1 MTEFFDGGTNN
12 QRKRAIEELLTNFSQ
27 QKDAWKHCLFFT
39 TTTHNEYVIMFCC
52 TVLENLINR
61 QWVGFLGSDKM
72 EVRSVL
78 SQLLLSSHQQMP
90 AFIRNKLVKLIVDI
104 GRHDWP
110 HFYPDFFV
118 NILQLVQQPQTVS
131 LGLVLLQTASEE
143 LACPREDLSVAR
155 KQELHRL
162 LLAQVPT
169 ILHMLNGILE
179 SILEKHRSMVTATP
193 PPSPTHGQTASD
205 GHVTASVSVISSSPI
220 PPGSILSNMF
230 KSPQRHVETEQL
242 PPLDTSSRQ
251 VAQLALGCLSH
262 LFSWIP
268 LSRTIT
274 TPLLSTIFHFAAF
287 GCEVSPGSTG
297 SEGSSSA
304 ATTASVAGNH
314 ALGVCAMCCIN
325 ELLAKNCV
333 PEEFE
338 DYLLQMFQQCFYLLQ
353 RITRDTTT
361 NVSGNRLADMNDS
374 YVDKFT
380 EFLQLFV
387 SIHLRRFEAHTEFP
401 VLDLLAL
408 LFKYTFKQPTNDG
421 FFSCLEIWGTF
432 IDYLNTK
439 LTTRSSDRQAVLARY
454 QEVLL
459 SLARQIL
466 QNLQFRYNQS
476 RLDEMDDE
484 VLDDDSETEWQHFL
498 RQYLETVAKVAD
510 LFPDETFRLVGE
522 PFQENVDIYLGL
534 ERHIVTG
541 GKDTACG
548 GRCLAVTA
556 ENECRRLHCSLRD
569 LSSLLQMLGR
579 LAHHFIGEHF
589 MRQFTEARALI
600 HRLIETVSYGSRVK
614 LYEVKTSVDGVLQSD
629 FIEVHA
635 QAFAAVK
642 AYSSWLAQFYVE
654 SKVDE
659 MQRLKCTEMINTVVD
674 TVLPMFTK
682 EPVAERVAQSAAH
695 LLLSVFTTVKPPFLL
710 HLPQVQTFYN
720 AVSHSLLAQHSKEVQ
735 LLVYRSLSNY
745 LLLGWL
751 CCGEAQQEW
760 SVRTASH
767 QAFVKQWTLELCQL
781 RHVTHLANSKT
792 MQEEAKPCIKRVLH
806 IVADLIESMA
816 VDGVSRSKQICYQS
830 VEEVI
835 QTTSFLFPIYIRQPD
850 VTDEILGFFMAT
862 FQCLRVQMGVSFT
875 EQIIR
880 TFMTLFTKEQ
890 LTEIIQNESEAGIKV
905 VDRFLKIL
913 QLIVQEPGSAFK
925 AFLPNIISI
934 CMDHIYPIIAQKPTV
949 DIKHAL
955 YELLHELL
963 QNNWRYFF
971 KDSVLTVLKGSQN
984 DENVENQQQFIDIM
998 QAFGQSFLQPDIAIF
1013 KQTLQTLQDL
1023 NSKWK
1028 LYHKGIFRETML
1040 YQFLTVLLQVL
1051 VCRSHDLLQEEIAI
1065 TVYNMASV
1073 DFDTFYACF
1082 LPTFLAGC
1090 DGIDASQKA
1099 VLAQNF
1105 KMDCDLPSFSQSLQR
1120 FVSDL
1125 RYYRLCNSS
1134 LPAGSVHF

>member
-1 MTEFFDGGTNN
+1 
-12 QRKRAIEELLTNFSQ
+12 
-27 QKDAWKHCLFFT
+27 
-39 TTTHNEYVIMFCC
+39 
-52 TVLENLINR
+52 
-61 QWVGFLGSDKM
+61 
-72 EVRSVL
+72 
-78 SQLLLSSHQQMP
+78 
-90 AFIRNKLVKLIVDI
+90 
-104 GRHDWP
+104 
-110 HFYPDFFV
+110 
-118 NILQLVQQPQTVS
+118 
-131 LGLVLLQTASEE
+131 
-143 LACPREDLSVAR
+143 
-155 KQELHRL
+155 
-162 LLAQVPT
+162 
-169 ILHMLNGILE
+169 
-179 SILEKHRSMVTATP
+179 
-193 PPSPTHGQTASD
+193 
-205 GHVTASVSVISSSPI
+205 
-220 PPGSILSNMF
+220 
-230 KSPQRHVETEQL
+230 
-242 PPLDTSSRQ
+242 
-251 VAQLALGCLSH
+251 
-262 LFSWIP
+262 
-268 LSRTIT
+268 
-274 TPLLSTIFHFAAF
+274 
-287 GCEVSPGSTG
+287 
-297 SEGSSSA
+297 
-304 ATTASVAGNH
+304 
-314 ALGVCAMCCIN
+314 
-325 ELLAKNCV
+325 
-333 PEEFE
+333 
-338 DYLLQMFQQCFYLLQ
+338 
-353 RITRDTTT
+353 
-361 NVSGNRLADMNDS
+361 MNDS

-380 EFLQLFV
+380 EFFQLFV
-387 SIHLRRFEAHTEFP
+387 SIHLRRFEAHSEFP
-401 VLDLLAL
+401 MLDLLAL
-408 LFKYTFKQPTNDG
+408 LFKYTFKQPSNDG

-439 LTTRSSDRQAVLARY
+439 LTTRSSDRQTVLARY

-476 RLDEMDDE
+476 RLDELDDE

-510 LFPDETFRLVGE
+510 LFPQETFRLVGE
-522 PFQENVDIYLGL
+522 PFQENVDIYLAL
-534 ERHIVTG
+534 ERHIVVS
-541 GKDTACG
+541 GKDPACS
-548 GRCLAVTA
+548 GRCLAITA

-579 LAHHFIGEHF
+579 LSHHFIGEHF
-589 MRQFTEARALI
+589 MQQFSEARALI
-600 HRLIETVSYGSRVK
+600 QRLIETALYGSRVK

-710 HLPQVQTFYN
+710 HVTQVQTFYN
-720 AVSHSLLAQHSKEVQ
+720 DVSHSLLARHSKEVQLLVYRSPSNYLLLFQVQLLVYRSPSNYLLLFQVQLLVYRSLSNYLLLFQVQLLVYRSPSNYLLLFQVQLLVYRSLSNYLLLFQVQLLVYRSLSNYLLLFQVQLLVYRSPSNYLLLFQVQLLVYRSLSNYLLLFQVQLLVYRSLSNYLLLFQVQLLVYRSLPNYLLLFQVQLLVYRSLPNYLLLFQVQLLIYRSLPNYLLLFQVQLLVYRSLPNYLLLFQVQLLVYRSLSNYLLLFQVQLLVYRSLSNYLLLFQVQLLVYRSLSNYLLLFQVQLLVYRSLSNYLLLFQVQLLVYRSLSNYLLLFQVQLLVYRSLSNYLLLFHVQLLVYRSLSNYLLLFQVQLLVYRSLSNYLLLFQVQ

-751 CCGEAQQEW
+751 CCSDAQQEW
-760 SVRTASH
+760 SVRAASH
-767 QAFVKQWTLELCQL
+767 QAFVKQLTLELCQL
-781 RHVTHLANSKT
+781 RHVAHLADNKAL
-792 MQEEAKPCIKRVLH
+792 QEEAKPCIKKVLH
-806 IVADLIESMA
+806 IAADLIESMA

-830 VEEVI
+830 VDEVI
-835 QTTSFLFPIYIRQPD
+835 QTVSFLFPIYIRQSD

-862 FQCLRVQMGVSFT
+862 FQCLRTQMGAAFT
-875 EQIIR
+875 EQMIR

-890 LTEIIQNESEAGIKV
+890 LAEIIQNESEAGIKV

-913 QLIVQEPGSAFK
+913 ELIVQEPGSAFK

-949 DIKHAL
+949 DIKPAL

-971 KDSVLTVLKGSQN
+971 KDSVLTVLKSSQN

-1013 KQTLQTLQDL
+1013 RQTLQTLQDL

-1051 VCRSHDLLQEEIAI
+1051 VCRSHDLLQEEIGV